1 MHFHFDDSNVSCTS
15 PRSLENL
22 QECNHIRITR
32 ERITYHTQHFE
43 QHHRYAIR
51 NGETPTISR
60 MKGIVMFE
68 TCQNVFYEF
77 HLSGSTKRQRVR
89 YLFLSFTYSERTH
102 SYTTNKSHSCHSLLC
117 SSLATIPLEC
127 YARTQV
133 QLLRLDV
140 IRSRKTRIVAIG
152 PGLDVKRSREFMSR
166 LLQDCCVVEDEKRV
180 VVSSWQRLVRTDKH
194 FIMSRN
200 GFFSLAE
207 PEDMNRKDLST
218 RYGIDFD
225 SLLDEFV
232 CRVNMSNLP
241 VLFLCNVMLN
251 EDDDDDDSRL
261 YAVSAC
267 PLGYETNEKALLDI
281 WSRISEISNLSVR
294 RMLKQIPS
302 CRCDI

>member
-1 MHFHFDDSNVSCTS
+1 
-15 PRSLENL
+15 
-22 QECNHIRITR
+22 
-32 ERITYHTQHFE
+32 
-43 QHHRYAIR
+43 
-51 NGETPTISR
+51 
-60 MKGIVMFE
+60 MFE

-77 HLSGSTKRQRVR
+77 HLSGSTKRQR
-89 YLFLSFTYSERTH
+89 
-102 SYTTNKSHSCHSLLC
+102 
-117 SSLATIPLEC
+117 
-127 YARTQV
+127 V

-194 FIMSRN
+194 FLMSRN

-251 EDDDDDDSRL
+251 EDDDDSRL

-281 WSRISEISNLSVR
+281 WSRISEISLLSVR